1 MRGQGGGAPDLGRGS
16 PWSVRGYSI
25 RALSHQFSLVA
36 MQAGCVRAFES
47 LRVVDAAAVPPPP
60 AAALL
65 VAGAAPAPP
74 PLAVAQAPVVQAL
87 TVSAGG
93 ESNADMLGD
102 NA

>member
-1 MRGQGGGAPDLGRGS
+1 M
-16 PWSVRGYSI
+16 
-25 RALSHQFSLVA
+25 
-36 MQAGCVRAFES
+36 RAFES

-74 PLAVAQAPVVQAL
+74 PLALAQAPVARAVA
-87 TVSAGG
+87 VSAGG
-93 ESNADMLGD
+93 ESYADVLGD

>member
-1 MRGQGGGAPDLGRGS
+1 
-16 PWSVRGYSI
+16 
-25 RALSHQFSLVA
+25 

-74 PLAVAQAPVVQAL
+74 PLALAQAPVARAVA
-87 TVSAGG
+87 VSAGG
-93 ESNADMLGD
+93 ESYADVLGD